1 MNVECSQGVF
11 ASHTPVLLQVDDG
24 PVTNVPPV
32 HSSGEADG
40 CRAPIGRLQGRLQSR
55 PDGGDGQDPPTAG
68 DHMSV
73 FEGGA
78 CMKHLQLHVL
88 KPRQT

>member
-1 MNVECSQGVF
+1 MNVECIKGVF
-11 ASHTPVLLQVDDG
+11 TSHTPVLLQVGDG

-32 HSSGEADG
+32 HSSREADG
-40 CRAPIGRLQGRLQSR
+40 CRALIGCLQGRLQRR
-55 PDGGDGQDPPTAG
+55 PDGSDGQHPPTAG

-78 CMKHLQLHVL
+78 RMKDLQLHVL